1 MENTKH
7 LRDQAE
13 LALRIAAGIT
23 DETIREQLKRVAA
36 EQIAEA
42 ERQERSD
49 APDEPS
55 DPPHATSAS
64 PDRNAEKDK
73 GGR

>member
-1 MENTKH
+1 MDTKH

-23 DETIREQLKRVAA
+23 DEEVREQLKRVAA
-36 EQIAEA
+36 EQIAAA

-49 APDEPS
+49 ASGEPS
-55 DPPHATSAS
+55 DAAPGTGSRQGP
-64 PDRNAEKDK
+64 
-73 GGR
+73 GGETDDGG

>member
-1 MENTKH
+1 MDTKH

-42 ERQERSD
+42 EREERSSD
-49 APDEPS
+49 VSRDPAEAGPGMRDSGRPDSES
-55 DPPHATSAS
+55 D
-64 PDRNAEKDK
+64 E
-73 GGR
+73 GG